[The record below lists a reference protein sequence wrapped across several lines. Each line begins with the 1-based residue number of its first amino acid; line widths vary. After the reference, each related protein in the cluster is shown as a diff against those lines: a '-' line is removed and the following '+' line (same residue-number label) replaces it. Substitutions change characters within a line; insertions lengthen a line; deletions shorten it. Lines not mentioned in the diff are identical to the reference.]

1 MEEFGIHYTDLN
13 PVIGHEQGGT
23 RPVII
28 VKLLKELD
36 LCMVIPLTSVSEHIN
51 LPYTVQVNKTLT
63 TNLKENSVALVFH
76 LRTISSIR
84 IKDKIGT
91 AEEYQMKKIKS
102 IIKTLF
108 SIE

>member
-1 MEEFGIHYTDLN
+1 MEEFEIHYTDLN
-13 PVIGHEQGGT
+13 PAIGHEQGGI

-36 LCMVIPLTSVSEHIN
+36 LCLVVPLTSVSEHIN
-51 LPYTVQVNKTLT
+51 LPYTVQVNKTSST
-63 TNLKENSVALVFH
+63 KLKANSVALVFH

-84 IKDKIGT
+84 IKEEIGMV
-91 AEEYQMKKIKS
+91 EEYQMKKIKS
-102 IIKTLF
+102 IIKTIF